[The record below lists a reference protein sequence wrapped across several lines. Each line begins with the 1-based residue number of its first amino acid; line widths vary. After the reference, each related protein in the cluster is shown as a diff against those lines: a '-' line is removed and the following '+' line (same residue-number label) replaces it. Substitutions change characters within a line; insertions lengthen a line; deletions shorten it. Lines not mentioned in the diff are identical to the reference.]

1 MPLQDIIQKQHV
13 IDTPSASD
21 LAAEP
26 SRWEDRFKF
35 HVLTHVPIA
44 NLTDKWNAILRNL
57 QRGNSATGLIHADT
71 GYGKTSTAVSLWN
84 YAESRDIV
92 TVPPFAWHS
101 LADMLI
107 ATHGWICHRLKV
119 KRPELI
125 PDLEGQYKMLIESS
139 DEDLALRISQAE
151 NIPLEH
157 ARRAVQSLKANGDLT
172 DSVSAN
178 GLINYLREATSALLK
193 ADYKGL
199 LILPDEFELFANTN
213 PDIAKNFSELKDFIF
228 PIFSEQTLPVGC
240 VVLTYRRTLSDIQLR
255 ESYMMTRFNKP
266 EGSLIDLEQAYGK
279 TEDDKSFAHKL
290 WEQLSV
296 KCELSDAEQ
305 KAIDPDVLFALGQF
319 LSHQRT
325 TQLISGPRS
334 VVATFRRAAIHY
346 TQTQQPY
353 SIFDFCEDYI
363 SQGLICFNN
372 QETEALRA
380 HTSIMSQPIVGTDE
394 AKQRVVKL
402 LCVCPDGV
410 PEALFQKHEI
420 ADEDRLSVVEGL
432 LGTHVITKIIGPTLT
447 HYKDDLQAG
456 DALIEIL
463 KVLKNHYNP
472 GSPETHRAAV
482 RSVANYILPEILKQS
497 VAASATG
504 WSGLSQVEEEDEADR
519 PLIFEGDI
527 EPIFEAQ
534 LTGTSLPHYPGR
546 TLTVHVST
554 ENLQEISSR
563 YRESQLFASFI
574 LNTQGDSPNTCDVRE
589 DGLYFHFNIAEAINK
604 QQIPV
609 DINKIGDL
617 FLPDSV
623 TPALLLSMLDFFHR
637 ETTVEQIR
645 TLNQEAQVE
654 LLKSRIREQLIGYF
668 LSTQVKESAV
678 LQQSDLAQVPTGRD
692 FVERALGV
700 LMRKRFASYSAVAVS
715 NQWKR
720 NLATY
725 TQKLKDETSLGVK
738 RGIEPVRTISSEVP
752 AMFNVGQYTT
762 FTNTLYPDGVWRDL
776 LQVNEIDNH
785 GNTVIERVEVRGNQK
800 PVALFFK
807 LHDLEQRI
815 VDQLE
820 ASQETIGVD
829 GTEAKA
835 LKLHDIFH
843 QEQVSGYLPDEIE
856 ELIKVLQARGLADRQ
871 LKQGIDYLYL
881 VETEIDFA
889 ELQSKFERLE
899 ALESLASS
907 KGFTFQQPADASFS
921 SVGADFQTLGI
932 ELNEVLKDAL
942 RQKLRA
948 IEESFNVQ
956 CASWLEA
963 KKKRLEAKQ
972 HKVGPLRLDS
982 PSGLDEA
989 NVPLTEFSTVLFRDI
1004 RSKVKQAY
1012 TNLDREVNRL
1022 SNKAETN
1029 LRERLQRYMS
1039 DRSSE
1044 NAIETAV
1051 QLRDAVTVID
1061 TEIQAIMT
1069 SRAETEQLY
1078 SFFEKWRNLARQVQH
1093 DQMTMVDAQS
1103 VDAVRDLINRL
1114 DEEQGQIKRHLADR
1128 TKTVK
1133 QVLENHE
1140 YFANRISEIKDEF
1153 DQISVHR
1160 QDDFIRFQ
1168 AAIVE
1173 QLRQFIDR
1181 SEIGE
1186 QYNPSD
1192 EEGSYRRVREKAVEK
1207 IQEFLRE
1214 KASKSIQ
1221 AIKGDLMK
1229 PIEVFKVRTQVK
1241 NDARALQE
1249 QVSALEVQISDIV
1262 QELRPDDIEEQLP
1275 SLVESVL
1282 AMRAESTELV
1292 VRWEDIQ
1299 GQLRCDENELSPKAG
1314 ALLSLIEGN
1323 TDKDFTEL
1331 IIALRQSQNE
1341 MFSSP
1346 SEIIESLEELYQR
1359 NWLNIK
1365 VSRTTA

>member
-26 SRWEDRFKF
+26 NRWEERFKF

-44 NLTDKWNAILRNL
+44 NLTDKWDAILRNL
-57 QRGNSATGLIHADT
+57 HRGNSATGLIHADT

-84 YAESRDIV
+84 YAEDRDIV

-101 LADMLI
+101 IADMLI
-107 ATHGWICHRLKV
+107 ATHGWVRHRLEA
-119 KRPELI
+119 RRSDLI
-125 PDLEGQYKMLIESS
+125 PDLEQQYQMLIENSE
-139 DEDLALRISQAE
+139 EDLALRISQAE
-151 NIPLEH
+151 NIPLDY

-178 GLINYLREATSALLK
+178 GLISYLRAATSALLK

-199 LILPDEFELFANTN
+199 LILPDEFELFSNTN

-240 VVLTYRRTLSDIQLR
+240 VVMTYRRTLSDIQLR
-255 ESYMMTRFNKP
+255 EPYMLSRFNKP
-266 EGSLIDLEQAYGK
+266 EGTLIDLEQVYGK
-279 TEDDKSFAHKL
+279 IEADKSFAHEL
-290 WEQLSV
+290 WEKLSII
-296 KCELSDAEQ
+296 CELADAEQ
-305 KAIDPDVLFALGQF
+305 QAIDPDVLFALGQF

-346 TQTQQPY
+346 TETQQPY
-353 SIFDFCEDYI
+353 SIFDFCEHYI
-363 SQGLICFNN
+363 SQGIICFNN
-372 QETEALRA
+372 QETETLKA
-380 HTSIMSQPIVGTDE
+380 HTSIMSQPIVGMDE
-394 AKQRVVKL
+394 GKQRVVKL

-410 PEALFQKHEI
+410 PDELFQRHGI
-420 ADEDRLSVVEGL
+420 ADADRLSVVKGL
-432 LGTHVITKIIGPTLT
+432 LGTHVITKIIGPTLA

-463 KVLKNHYNP
+463 KVLRSDYNP
-472 GSPETHRAAV
+472 GSPETFRAAV

-504 WSGLSQVEEEDEADR
+504 WSGLSSVEAEDEADR
-519 PLIFEGDI
+519 PLIFESDI
-527 EPIFEAQ
+527 EPIFEKQ
-534 LTGTSLPHYPGR
+534 LTGTSLPHYPDR

-554 ENLQEISSR
+554 ENMQEINSL

-574 LNTQGDSPNTCDVRE
+574 LNTQGDNPNSCDVRE
-589 DGLYFHFNIAEAINK
+589 DGLYFHFNITEAINE
-604 QQIPV
+604 QEIPV
-609 DINKIGDL
+609 DINKLGDL
-617 FLPDSV
+617 FLPEFV

-637 ETTVEQIR
+637 GTTVEQIK

-668 LSTQVKESAV
+668 FSAQVKEAAV

-700 LMRKRFASYSAVAVS
+700 LMRKRFASYRAVAVS

-738 RGIEPVRTISSEVP
+738 RGIEPIRTIGSEVP
-752 AMFNVGQYTT
+752 AMFNVAQHTT
-762 FTNTLYPDGVWRDL
+762 FTSTLYPDGVWRDL
-776 LQVNEIDNH
+776 LQVNEMDNH
-785 GNTVIERVEVRGNQK
+785 GNTVEEGIAVRNNQK

-807 LHDLEQRI
+807 LHNLEQRI

-820 ASQETIGVD
+820 ASQETIEVD
-829 GTEAKA
+829 RTEVKA
-835 LKLHDIFH
+835 IKLHDIFH
-843 QEQVSGYLPDEIE
+843 QEQEIGYLSEEIE

-871 LKQGIDYLYL
+871 SKQGIDYLYL
-881 VETEIDFA
+881 VETEINFA
-889 ELQSKFERLE
+889 ELKSKFERLE

-907 KGFTFQQPADASFS
+907 KGFTFQQPAASFS
-921 SVGADFQTLGI
+921 SVGADFQTIGV
-932 ELNEVLKDAL
+932 EFNEVLKDAL
-942 RQKLRA
+942 RQKLRE

-963 KKKRLEAKQ
+963 ERRRLEVKP
-972 HKVGPLRLDS
+972 HEVGPLRLDS
-982 PSGLDEA
+982 PSGLDEE
-989 NVPLTEFSTVLFRDI
+989 NVPLTEFSTVLFQDI
-1004 RSKVKQAY
+1004 RSKVKKAY
-1012 TNLDREVNRL
+1012 ANLDREVNRL
-1022 SNKAETN
+1022 KDKAETN
-1029 LRERLQRYMS
+1029 LREKLQSYMS
-1039 DRSSE
+1039 DKSSE
-1044 NAIETAV
+1044 NAIETAA
-1051 QLRDAVTVID
+1051 QLRDFIGVID
-1061 TEIQAIMT
+1061 TEIQAIRT
-1069 SRAETEQLY
+1069 SRSEAEQLY
-1078 SFFEKWRNLARQVQH
+1078 SFFEKWRNLAGQVQH
-1093 DQMTMVDAQS
+1093 NRMMMVEVQS
-1103 VDAVRDLINRL
+1103 VDAVRALTNRL

-1128 TKTVK
+1128 TKTVQ

-1153 DQISVHR
+1153 DQISIYR
-1160 QDDFIRFQ
+1160 KEDFIRFQ
-1168 AAIVE
+1168 ADIVE
-1173 QLRQFIDR
+1173 QLRKFIDR

-1192 EEGSYRRVREKAVEK
+1192 EEGCYRRVREKAVEK

-1214 KASKSIQ
+1214 KARRSIQ

-1229 PIEVFKVRTQVK
+1229 PIEVFEVRPQVK
-1241 NDARALQE
+1241 NDAITLQGG
-1249 QVSALEVQISDIV
+1249 VSELEVQISAIA
-1262 QELRPDDIEEQLP
+1262 QELNPDDIEEQLP
-1275 SLVESVL
+1275 NLVESVL

-1292 VRWEDIQ
+1292 ARWEDVQ
-1299 GQLRCDENELSPKAG
+1299 GQLRCEESELSPKAG

-1323 TDKDFTEL
+1323 TDKDVTEL

-1341 MFSSP
+1341 TFSSP
-1346 SEIIESLEELYQR
+1346 AEIIESLEELYQR
-1359 NWLNIK
+1359 YWLNIK
-1365 VSRTTA
+1365 VSRTTP